1 MIKYSFYDEKRGRKK
16 DGEKEETHTHTHK
29 TKRRRGKKQKGKWH
43 HHIQHGSGYIFIPPL
58 ASFPFCKKGINIV
71 MMKKGLEQVK
81 NFVPLGS
88 NIFLLKKKMK
98 TPEREREREREMKKT
113 SHSQPSEKERRS
125 EENSQIFHSEWKL
138 KVIS

>member
-88 NIFLLKKKMK
+88 NIFLLKKKNEDSRERK
-98 TPEREREREREMKKT
+98 RERERRRKLAIASQVKKRGGA
-113 SHSQPSEKERRS
+113 RRTAKYS
-125 EENSQIFHSEWKL
+125 IQSGN
-138 KVIS
+138 